1 MVPTSQLSTM
11 LSALGFQGLE
21 STDIV
26 NCLEKIG
33 IRPCDDRDYISI
45 QEFIKIASSFFGR
58 RESREESDRL
68 FELFDEES
76 TGTVSLQNLMDLS
89 REIGLNLNEKT
100 LKEMIREAGKD
111 NGVLSKAEFES
122 VLKRNALAFNN
133 EHCGNLYLSDDD
145 EDDDD
150 YT

>member
-1 MVPTSQLSTM
+1 MAPTSQLSTM

-33 IRPCDDRDYISI
+33 IRPCDDREYISI
-45 QEFIKIASSFFGR
+45 QEFIKIASSFFNR

-68 FELFDEES
+68 FEVFDEEL
-76 TGTVSLQNLMDLS
+76 TGTVSWRNLQDLS

-100 LKEMIREAGKD
+100 LKEMIQAADKD
-111 NGVLSKAEFES
+111 NDGVLSKIEFES
-122 VLKRNALAFNN
+122 VLRRNAFAFNN
-133 EHCGNLYLSDDD
+133 EHCD
-145 EDDDD
+145 E
-150 YT
+150 